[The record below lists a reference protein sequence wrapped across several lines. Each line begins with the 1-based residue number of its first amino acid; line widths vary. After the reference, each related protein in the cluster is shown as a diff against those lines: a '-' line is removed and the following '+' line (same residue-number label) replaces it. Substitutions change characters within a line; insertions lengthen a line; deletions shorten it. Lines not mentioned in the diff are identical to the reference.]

1 MTAVPL
7 TPPHRLNLVIL
18 GGTGFVG
25 SHLLPRLAVHG
36 HSVRVLSR
44 NRERH
49 RELAVLPGISVHS
62 ADVYDRATLVRH
74 LRGADAVINLVGI
87 LNETGGARFRKAHV
101 DLTATLVAACRESGV
116 RRLHQMSSL
125 RAGEGQSM
133 YLITRG
139 EAERVVR
146 ASGLNWTIF
155 RPSVIFGPGD
165 GLVTRF
171 AALLRRL
178 PVLPLAR
185 PRARLAPVA
194 VQDVCAAIVR
204 ALATP
209 ESVGSIY
216 ELYGPET
223 LQLIQIVRMVRDA
236 AGLRRLVLPLP
247 DTLGY
252 LQARIG
258 ELLPGTPIS
267 VDNFKSLA
275 LDSVGEQDGLAVL
288 GIVPQRFSV
297 ALPQLLGGRHD
308 HTALLD
314 AARRVSGLTPEDRA
328 RLH

>member
-1 MTAVPL
+1 
-7 TPPHRLNLVIL
+7 
-18 GGTGFVG
+18 
-25 SHLLPRLAVHG
+25 
-36 HSVRVLSR
+36 
-44 NRERH
+44 
-49 RELAVLPGISVHS
+49 
-62 ADVYDRATLVRH
+62 
-74 LRGADAVINLVGI
+74 
-87 LNETGGARFRKAHV
+87 
-101 DLTATLVAACRESGV
+101 
-116 RRLHQMSSL
+116 
-125 RAGEGQSM
+125 M

-146 ASGLNWTIF
+146 ASGLNWTIY

-178 PVLPLAR
+178 PLLPLAR

-236 AGLRRLVLPLP
+236 AGLRRLILPLP

-275 LDSVGEQDGLAVL
+275 LDSVGEQDGLAAL
-288 GIVPQRFSV
+288 GIMRQRFSV

-308 HTALLD
+308 HTTLLD